1 MEREWLEKR
10 GTPHAQQVINCKTPQ
25 PFGGNTQN
33 IKSLNPACPASRS
46 WKTPE
51 KTHSHPTTC
60 GRWGCVSQQKPKST
74 TQQQASSCCCRG
86 GSHPQ
91 QQPTRRR
98 AGKPVARRERGGRRQ
113 DLTSRAVA
121 SPVAG
126 TLKKKIGH
134 RRRNPVTAAAYS
146 VSRADVARAR
156 PRSDVGRR
164 SGRIA
169 P

>member
-1 MEREWLEKR
+1 MQSLEKHVARRENERMEREWLEKR

-74 TQQQASSCCCRG
+74 RSSRLAAAAAEEIHIHSNNQPGDVQANQW
-86 GSHPQ
+86 H
-91 QQPTRRR
+91 
-98 AGKPVARRERGGRRQ
+98 GGREGGGVKI
-113 DLTSRAVA
+113 SRAEQ

-126 TLKKKIGH
+126 TLK
-134 RRRNPVTAAAYS
+134 
-146 VSRADVARAR
+146 
-156 PRSDVGRR
+156 
-164 SGRIA
+164 
-169 P
+169 